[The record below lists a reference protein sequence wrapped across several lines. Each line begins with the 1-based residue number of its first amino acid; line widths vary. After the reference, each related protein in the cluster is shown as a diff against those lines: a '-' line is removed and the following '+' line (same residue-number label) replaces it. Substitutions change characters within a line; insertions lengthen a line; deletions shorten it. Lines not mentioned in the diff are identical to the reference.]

1 MQFIAQVR
9 IRANLKPDRR
19 GALQSPPDYTVGY
32 AMRFGSYLVLKMH
45 LHDATGGAGFDL
57 LDTYDTSDGQQY
69 LPMWMDMEA
78 VMAVAPQGPVYPV
91 DDEGDVTLAGYL
103 RLSQD
108 KGDLKVSLNTEA
120 ADPYLDDPDGFE
132 MLVSWSALQKVVAG
146 ERAVTTVTIPGFQL
160 GLSSDPDGMASV
172 INRSTF
178 R

>member
-1 MQFIAQVR
+1 MQFFSQVR

-19 GALQSPPDYTVGY
+19 GALQSLPNYTVGH
-32 AMRFGSYLVLKMH
+32 AMRFGSYLVLKMD
-45 LHDATGGAGFDL
+45 LLDATGGAGFDL
-57 LDTYDTSDGQQY
+57 LDTYDTSDGQRY
-69 LPMWMDMEA
+69 LPMRMDMEA
-78 VMAVAPQGPVYPV
+78 VMALAPQGPVYPM
-91 DDEGDVTLAGYL
+91 DDESDVALAGYL

-108 KGDLKVSLNTEA
+108 KEDLKVSLNTEA

-146 ERAVTTVTIPGFQL
+146 ERAVTTVTIPGFQAGVATGPNL
-160 GLSSDPDGMASV
+160 ASV

>member
-32 AMRFGSYLVLKMH
+32 AMRFGSYLVLKMD

-57 LDTYDTSDGQQY
+57 LDTYYTSDGQGY
-69 LPMWMDMEA
+69 LPMWMDREA
-78 VMAVAPQGPVYPV
+78 VMALAPQGPVYPM
-91 DDEGDVTLAGYL
+91 DDEDDLTLAGYL

-108 KGDLKVSLNTEA
+108 KGDLKVSLNIEA
-120 ADPYLDDPDGFE
+120 ADPYVDDRFE
-132 MLVSWSALQKVVAG
+132 MLVPWSGLQKVVAG

-160 GLSSDPDGMASV
+160 GVGSRSDGMASV